1 MTQVIHALCA
11 LTALA
16 CAWLLLRG
24 WWRARVPL
32 LLWSGLCFT
41 GLTVNNVLVVLDRTV
56 WPGPE
61 VDLSLWRHAAALVGL
76 ALLVYGLVRAGDR

>member
-32 LLWSGLCFT
+32 LLWSGLCFA
-41 GLTVNNVLVVLDRTV
+41 GLTINNVLVVLDRMV
-56 WPGPE
+56 FPS
-61 VDLSLWRHAAALVGL
+61 VDLSVWRHLAALVGL

>member
-32 LLWSGLCFT
+32 LLWSGLCFA
-41 GLTVNNVLVVLDRTV
+41 GLTINNVLVVVDRMV
-56 WPGPE
+56 LPE
-61 VDLSLWRHAAALVGL
+61 SDLSVWRHGAALVGL
-76 ALLVYGLVRAGDR
+76 VLLVYGLVRASDR

>member
-32 LLWSGLCFT
+32 LLWSGLCFA
-41 GLTVNNVLVVLDRTV
+41 GLTLNNVLVVVDRMV
-56 WPGPE
+56 LPGS
-61 VDLSLWRHAAALVGL
+61 DLSVWRHLAALVGL
-76 ALLVYGLVRAGDR
+76 VLLVYGLVRASDR

>member
-16 CAWLLLRG
+16 CAVLLLRG
-24 WWRARVPL
+24 WWRSRVPL
-32 LLWSGLCFT
+32 LFWSGLCFA
-41 GLTVNNVLVVLDRTV
+41 GLTLNNVLVVLDRMV
-56 WPGPE
+56 WPS
-61 VDLSLWRHAAALVGL
+61 VDLSLWRHAAALIGL

>member
-32 LLWSGLCFT
+32 LLWSGLCFA
-41 GLTVNNVLVVLDRTV
+41 GLTLNNVLVVLDRMV
-56 WPGPE
+56 FPQF
-61 VDLSLWRHAAALVGL
+61 DLSVWRHLAALVGL
-76 ALLVYGLVRAGDR
+76 GLLVYGLVRAGDR